1 MPSHTDPNLL
11 RPAYVMDDPAD
22 ERRERLPPED
32 DDERVLRA
40 CRARLPD
47 VDSGDS
53 EANRMGTRIHA
64 LLLGDA

>member
-11 RPAYVMDDPAD
+11 RPAYVMDDPSE

-40 CRARLPD
+40 CR
-47 VDSGDS
+47 
-53 EANRMGTRIHA
+53 ERMVVVLADGS
-64 LLLGDA
+64 LGVAS